1 NAYSIHDRKLHFH
14 MGRFDLPL
22 NAIESGLCNQIQKTH
37 KHKNNDY
44 LYKFDNVLNKVL
56 IYNIFEIKHIFYLN
70 IEYFIRF
77 T

>member
-1 NAYSIHDRKLHFH
+1 MIENFISIWVGLICLWMLSKAAY
-14 MGRFDLPL
+14 
-22 NAIESGLCNQIQKTH
+22 AINYNKTY

-44 LYKFDNVLNKVL
+44 LYKFDNVLNKVF